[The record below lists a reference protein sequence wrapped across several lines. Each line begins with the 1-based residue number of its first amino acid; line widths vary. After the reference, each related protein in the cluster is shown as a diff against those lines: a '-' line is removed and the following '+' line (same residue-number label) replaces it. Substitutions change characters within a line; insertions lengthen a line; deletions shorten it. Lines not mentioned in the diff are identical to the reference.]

1 MSDNAREKFDG
12 IAVMRAIRDRMN
24 EELADMTAEE
34 VQEWFDS
41 YEYKSPAIRRFA
53 EYHQSN
59 R

>member
-1 MSDNAREKFDG
+1 MGDDQIERFDG

-24 EELADMTAEE
+24 EELSGMTTDE
-34 VQEWFDS
+34 VREWLNS

-53 EYHQSN
+53 EYHQSK